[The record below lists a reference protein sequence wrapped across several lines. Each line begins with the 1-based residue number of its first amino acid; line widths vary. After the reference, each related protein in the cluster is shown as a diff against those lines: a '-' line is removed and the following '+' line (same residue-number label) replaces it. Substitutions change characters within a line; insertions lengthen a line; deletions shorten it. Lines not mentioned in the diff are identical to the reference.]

1 MGLVECTFNSSNGN
15 NTAVNVRSGPGTSY
29 KIMGTIIKK
38 NYKTVTLDTS
48 VSGGNNWF
56 KLHEPEK
63 YGIQSNGKTL
73 YVRAIKSW
81 MLNPDPST
89 LTANSGTTTS
99 TTNSNT
105 PATAEEVADAATTK
119 TSPGLDSVYSS
130 MLKTGYGINNLQV
143 MSRIIGMPYHFTNE
157 TDYRPYASDGL
168 TLGRK
173 FLENIIHEAPI
184 ISMVP
189 GIPSYLPELSEDDKN
204 VFGEYISSA
213 TNGDLGSDDVKTKLM
228 SQNARYFGFKADYA
242 KYIRYVNM
250 LCRNCCIYMGLGDDT
265 VPGTTEK
272 YKEYDWGK
280 WTNLSYE
287 SKSKPTHGIWD
298 KIDSVDDKT
307 EDGKTNIG
315 FVTNLL
321 ESIDSMASELYDD
334 YKYVRCYV
342 EANASFSED
351 TSNTTASSKIAGLF
365 DTLEGLAK
373 EAVFLAED
381 SNFWE
386 SVKSSVGTLGSTATA
401 TAVGEDGPNS
411 NISKLISSAT
421 HILTGSN
428 VIFPEMWSDSS
439 YGKSYSFSLNL
450 ISPYGDNESVFLNII
465 VPMMFM
471 IALSAPR
478 QTGPNTYGSPF
489 LVKAFAKG
497 WFSCEMGIIDS
508 IRIEKG
514 GDGTAWNIY
523 GFPTEVKI
531 SLSIRDL
538 YTNLMITSS
547 TQPSLYFQNQG
558 LIEFLAVT
566 CGVDISTTHLLTKI
580 QAFVN
585 AYVTSITDI
594 PSNLV
599 DNFIQTLRNKTEG
612 LWKIGGF

>member
-1 MGLVECTFNSSNGN
+1 MALVECTFNSSNGN
-15 NTAVNVRSGPGTSY
+15 MTAVNVRSGPGTSY
-29 KIMGTIIKK
+29 GIVGTIIKK

-48 VSGGNNWF
+48 VSGGNSWF
-56 KLHEPEK
+56 KLHNPES

-73 YVRAIKSW
+73 YCRAVKSW
-81 MLNPDPST
+81 ILKPDPST
-89 LTANSGTTTS
+89 ITPDSSSSSTS
-99 TTNSNT
+99 TSNT
-105 PATAEEVADAATTK
+105 PATTEEIKDAATK
-119 TSPGLDSVYSS
+119 QTSSGLDSIYTS
-130 MLKTGYGINNLQV
+130 MLKSGYGINKLDK

-157 TDYRPYASDGL
+157 TDYRPYANDGL
-168 TLGRK
+168 YLGRK

-184 ISMVP
+184 ISLVP
-189 GIPSYLPELSEDDKN
+189 GIPSYLPELSEEDKTT
-204 VFGEYISSA
+204 FGEYVQSA
-213 TNGDLGSDDVKTKLM
+213 TNGALLSDDVKTKIM
-228 SQNARYFGFKADYA
+228 SQDARYFGFKANYA

-250 LCRNCCIYMGLGDDT
+250 LCRQCSIYMGIGDET

-272 YKEYDWGK
+272 YKSYDWGK
-280 WTNLSYE
+280 WMNMNYE
-287 SKSKPTHGIWD
+287 SKSSGKYNVWD
-298 KIDSVDDKT
+298 RLDSKDDKE
-307 EDGKTNIG
+307 EDKDNVG

-351 TSNTTASSKIAGLF
+351 NSNNTSSSKIAGLF

-373 EAVFLAED
+373 EGIFLAED
-381 SNFWE
+381 STFWE
-386 SVKSSVGTLGSTATA
+386 SVKSSVGTLASSATG
-401 TAVGEDGPNS
+401 TAVGDDGPNS
-411 NISKLISSAT
+411 NISKLVSSAT

-428 VIFPEMWSDSS
+428 VIFPDMWSDSS
-439 YGKSYSFSLNL
+439 YSKSYSFSLNL
-450 ISPYGDNESVFLNII
+450 ISPYGDNESIFLNII

-580 QAFVN
+580 QSYINTYITAL
-585 AYVTSITDI
+585 TDI
-594 PSNLV
+594 PSNII
-599 DNFIQTLRNKTEG
+599 DNFIQSLRNKTEG